1 MDTDPSA
8 AAIKFTGSVPRPGQ
22 PATYAVQVA
31 DAYTPPINILIVD
44 DEPKNLT
51 VLETVLDHPGY
62 RLVRAGSADE
72 ALLALVVDEFAL
84 LILDIRMPNMTGIEL
99 AQMIRG
105 RRKTAHVP
113 IIFLT
118 AYYNEDQHVLEG
130 YGTGAVDYLLKPVN
144 PVVLRS
150 KVAVFAALHR
160 KDRECGTANRALLA
174 EVDERR
180 RTQEQLRELNETL
193 EQRVAERTQAL
204 AESEERY
211 RVLFSALPVAAYVC
225 DRNATIQYFNSRAVE
240 LWQREPDIGVDRYCG
255 SKSLWLNDGTLLPH
269 EQSPMVEVMRTGVP
283 ARNVELLME
292 RPDGSRLAAI
302 VNVAALVDAQGE
314 TVGAVTS
321 FDDMTER
328 KRVELALAAASAEAE
343 RANQAKS
350 EFLLRMSHELR
361 SPLGSM
367 LGFTQLIEAG
377 TPAPTP
383 AQQDSVEH
391 ILDAGWYL
399 LGLINEVLDL
409 TSIESGKIVVL
420 SQAIS
425 LNEVLDDC
433 RAMIESRARENGID
447 IHFSHFEQPCFVQ
460 ADATRTKQVL
470 MNLLTNAIKY
480 NRSPG
485 RIDLHCTAA
494 PGEPVRVSVQDTGHG
509 LSTAQM
515 AQLFEPFN
523 RLGQESG
530 TKSGTGIGLV
540 ISKRLVELM
549 GGRIGVDST
558 VGVGSC
564 VWFELDAAPPVAAT
578 DSPANTVLCIDGD
591 GVRLQQVQELLA
603 GWPGV
608 CVLRARDIRSGVE
621 MARSARPDLILV
633 GVAQPDPGAVQA
645 RLLLAK
651 DPVTAHIPV
660 IAMGGDA
667 GPGGAEADLAASF
680 FGDLTDPVQ
689 REAFVQTLEL
699 ALQRT
704 RAGGQ
709 RATAK
714 ENKG

>member
-1 MDTDPSA
+1 MGTERTLAAVEFAAGVPQPRHPPA
-8 AAIKFTGSVPRPGQ
+8 AAARESGSFN
-22 PATYAVQVA
+22 
-31 DAYTPPINILIVD
+31 DPINILIVD

-51 VLETVLDHPGY
+51 VLETVLDDPGY
-62 RLVRAGSADE
+62 RLVRAGSANE

-84 LILDIRMPNMTGIEL
+84 LILDIRMPDMTGIEL

-144 PVVLRS
+144 PIVLRS

-160 KDRECGTANRALLA
+160 KDRECGMANRALLA
-174 EVDERR
+174 EVTERR

-193 EQRVAERTQAL
+193 EQRVTERTRAL

-225 DRNATIQYFNSRAVE
+225 DRHATIQTFNARAAE
-240 LWQREPDIGVDRYCG
+240 LWQREPKVGVDRHCG
-255 SKSLWLNDGTLLPH
+255 SMSLWLNDGTFLPH
-269 EQSPMVEVMRTGVP
+269 ERSPMVEVMRTGVP
-283 ARNVELLME
+283 ARNVELSME
-292 RPDGSRLAAI
+292 RPDGSRLAATI
-302 VNVAALVDAQGE
+302 NVAALVDAQGE
-314 TVGAVTS
+314 IVGTVTS

-328 KRVELALAAASAEAE
+328 KRVELALVAASAEAD

-361 SPLGSM
+361 SPLSSM

-377 TPAPTP
+377 TPAPTA
-383 AQQDSVEH
+383 AQQDSVQH
-391 ILDAGWYL
+391 ILAAGWYL

-420 SQAIS
+420 SRVIL
-425 LNEVLDDC
+425 LNDVLDDC
-433 RAMIESRARENGID
+433 RAMIASRARESGID
-447 IHFSHFEQPCFVQ
+447 IHFPHFEQPCFVQ
-460 ADATRTKQVL
+460 ADATRTKLVL
-470 MNLLTNAIKY
+470 LNLLTNAIKY

-485 RIDLHCTAA
+485 RIDVHCTAT
-494 PGEPVRVSVQDTGHG
+494 PGQPVRVSVQDTGHG
-509 LSTAQM
+509 LSAAQM
-515 AQLFEPFN
+515 EQLFEPFN

-564 VWFELDAAPPVAAT
+564 FWFELDAAPPAAAT

-591 GVRLQQVQELLA
+591 AVRLQQVQALVA
-603 GWPGV
+603 RWPGV
-608 CVLRARDIRSGVE
+608 CLLRARDIRSGVE
-621 MARSARPDLILV
+621 MARSARPDLILL

-651 DPVTAHIPV
+651 DPATAHIPV

-667 GPGGAEADLAASF
+667 GPGDTEAGLAAGL
-680 FGDLTDPVQ
+680 FGDLTQPAQ
-689 REAFVQTLEL
+689 RAAFVQTLEL
-699 ALQRT
+699 AFQRT
-704 RAGGQ
+704 HAGGQ
-709 RATAK
+709 RASAK
-714 ENKG
+714 ENN